1 MLHLE
6 LYLETCSPR
15 MADLTVLPQLAVL
28 LIWMM
33 SLAMMTLLALLGTQM
48 VPLVSQKVVPD
59 FAGMDLLDLQVLCS
73 MELKML

>member
-1 MLHLE
+1 
-6 LYLETCSPR
+6 

-33 SLAMMTLLALLGTQM
+33 SLAMMNLLALLGTQM

-59 FAGMDLLDLQVLCS
+59 LAGMDLLDLQVLCS